1 MHFSDKNGKEGVVF
15 RVVKKRGC
23 KSQLQSKLVQL
34 LWPVNAII
42 S

>member
-15 RVVKKRGC
+15 RVVKK
-23 KSQLQSKLVQL
+23 QLVQL

-42 S
+42 L